1 MTIVANGPLKS
12 ARSRAWGG
20 RVLGWWIGELAACIR
35 DLRRIAAIHSRRSIT
50 IEVGE
55 RYWLLRRGARPI
67 GQIDTQGGEA
77 AELRR
82 LLSTAGK
89 RHAVVVEIPP
99 ERALAKTIAL
109 PAGAKGQLDRILGF
123 EIARHFPFPAER
135 VYFQHRLV
143 KGAGDGAMV
152 EIVAVPREIVDAIG
166 AALAEAGLRPAAIA
180 VHGADATPLY
190 LGVAALGGLNRETPP
205 TTRLLGF
212 AAGLT
217 ALAAL
222 ASWPFAQQ
230 AELDALD
237 REIDGLKPRAETAL
251 RAGEAVRSA
260 GERSAAILALR
271 AGRPPLVA
279 ALDQLSRDLPDGA
292 WLLSLSI
299 SGRDV
304 VLDGLAPSAAAIAL
318 ALEKSHDV
326 SGIVF
331 RSPITREASGLE
343 HFQLGATLSTPGS
356 APGNARGS
364 PAAPASG
371 SEAKQ

>member
-20 RVLGWWIGELAACIR
+20 RALAWWIGELAACIQ
-35 DLRRIAAIHSRRSIT
+35 DLRRLAAIHSRRSVT
-50 IEVGE
+50 IEAGE
-55 RYWLLRRGARPI
+55 GYWLLRQGERPI
-67 GQIDTQGGEA
+67 GQIDSLAGEA

-82 LLSTAGK
+82 LLPLAG
-89 RHAVVVEIPP
+89 RRRAIIVEIPP
-99 ERALAKTIAL
+99 ERTLAKTIAL

-135 VYFQHRLV
+135 VYFQHRLI
-143 KGAGDGAMV
+143 KGARDSAVMV
-152 EIVAVPREIVDAIG
+152 EIVAVPRDIVDGIG

-180 VHGADATPLY
+180 VHGADAKPLY
-190 LGVAALGGLNRETPP
+190 LAADALGIAGRDGAPM
-205 TTRLLGF
+205 TRLLGF
-212 AAGLT
+212 AAAFM

-222 ASWPFAQQ
+222 ASWPLAQQ
-230 AELDALD
+230 AELSALD
-237 REIDGLKPRAETAL
+237 REIEGLKPHAETAL
-251 RAGEAVRSA
+251 RAGEAERSA
-260 GERSAAILALR
+260 GERSVAILALR

-279 ALDQLSRDLPDGA
+279 ALDRLSRDLPDGA

-304 VLDGLAPSAAAIAL
+304 VLDGLAPSAAVIAL

-343 HFQLGATLSTPGS
+343 HFQLGATLSSPGS
-356 APGNARGS
+356 APGNT
-364 PAAPASG
+364 PASVPSG
-371 SEAKQ
+371 EIK